1 MGEMRMKEK
10 SQNYFKEYFEA
21 LIQNPDF
28 KQLFLMRH
36 NHTLCI
42 KQEDIESLDVGKYGY
57 LLYYHKYKLNDI
69 RKPYEPFLDI
79 IAACWEK
86 YGNQEEDLEILF
98 DVAEVYPMHRDLI
111 KSYLITGKAR
121 RTEPFLLGEITYEA
135 ELLQQGIVRILLK
148 IAERT
153 PFAVI
158 LDEINQAGASA
169 LKIVEEL
176 IKVPDNNIKIFAI
189 LNSMG
194 EIMPFA
200 MESVNRFEQM
210 CNDMEIIGHS
220 FFEEQIIEEE
230 ELEVLESSINL
241 EQGLPILDNMLY
253 LFEFE
258 QARYYLKAIVE
269 HGEVENN
276 EIPREQYAKAL
287 KNYCWL
293 SLCTEDYSYTL
304 VLADMLEKLVIEE
317 SEKERLKRLRE
328 CMDIKAL
335 AHMYSAN
342 TVQVKECIE
351 NCKRLSRQIDEE
363 QYYRRCELLE
373 NMSQYSGWKDL
384 WITDKDTEVSD
395 ELLAWCEKKG
405 YYNHLAHIYV
415 YSFDSDFHNFQTIDG
430 IEERVYHVNK
440 GIEIATRLKNYQ
452 FVSEA
457 YQKNIMIAS
466 IYSYFDVCLYF
477 YEKSLKIAKLVG
489 NKTTEASIYNG
500 MGYSNCGLEHCVE
513 AHEYYNK
520 ALVLFSQ
527 YGNSDDVIETLYNM
541 GINCI
546 VAEDYEN
553 ASSYLLTASSI
564 LRILRQSTMRACN
577 MSKLLGLIA
586 FVCFRRGVMS
596 QAYLY
601 LNRAKQFLGHIFG
614 KEGEEQQRY
623 SDDSMFLL
631 YLLEA
636 MIAKKNGDYIKS
648 EHSFQKAHFY
658 MERSTGSRFLNY
670 PEYALECADLYV
682 RMEDKEKA
690 RKILTDCLSFCEEKH
705 FEAHAHR
712 MLVSMGE
719 MVDKDRKR
727 FPKMQLHGITLQDV
741 LEKIRVDGEKNHMKS
756 MIRTVRFF
764 SILQKL
770 TDQMNQ
776 GIGESI
782 DKIIPIFE
790 SNYFV
795 DKVFAIRCKK
805 DKNEV
810 LYSDLE
816 YVVSEQEILQ
826 IVEYFRE
833 HPYGF
838 VISKDG
844 TIYDEYA
851 KISNIFERGRVFSFA
866 AIPIFEKEE
875 LVSIFIVYIVM
886 QDSWI
891 ATTERTVLDVEDLEV
906 FTYVFSQISNAV
918 IRTEVQ
924 LELVKVNELLQRQM
938 LEQVRLKEEAE
949 DANRAKSTFLAN
961 MSHEIRTPMNAIIG
975 MTEIVLREHLDEEQ
989 QEYLKQMHYA
999 EKSLL
1004 AIINDILD
1012 FSKIESG
1019 KMEIREGAYNLD
1031 ELLVDVENILVTRIG
1046 EKNLEL
1052 RFMVNHQ
1059 IPKYLHGDD
1068 VRIRQVLINLANN
1081 AIKFTEKGSVSV
1093 WVDYEKRSADQ
1104 IMLTISVR
1112 DTGIGI
1118 KPEDMELLFGAFQ
1131 QVDGARNRK
1140 IEGTGLGLSISKQ
1153 LVHLMN
1159 GEMNVESEYGKGS
1172 VFSFTI
1178 PQTVLAKYPPVAV
1191 QEKEEDEFVAVD
1203 AKVLVVDD
1211 NAMNRQVAVGLLK
1224 PLQMRMETASS
1235 GYEAIEMVQKKEYDI
1250 IFMDHMMPDMDGVET
1265 TRKIRQLQG
1274 EKYQTVPIIAL
1285 TANAVS
1291 GVKEMFLKEGL
1302 NDFVAKPIE
1311 MEEIVKVLKKWL
1323 PKKGH
1328 GTKEEP
1334 KTLKEQ
1340 KDIKSMSKSGM
1351 PDLKEIDT
1359 ESAIRYCG
1367 SEQMFWRLIEVFYRT
1382 IDNKAD
1388 TIETYEKCGDIKNY
1402 IIEVHALK
1410 SAAKLVGAI
1419 ELSDLAAK
1427 LEQAGKDQDLS
1438 EIASE
1443 TEPLLQMYRRFKQ
1456 LLFPYMKAKNEADKI
1471 KLEVG
1476 AMVEKLNSLM
1486 YALKEY
1492 DLDRADALVEE
1503 LKSYTYNENF
1513 EQMFEKVK
1521 MAVENVSYDKGIAE
1535 IKAFLQKI

>member
-1 MGEMRMKEK
+1 MK
-10 SQNYFKEYFEA
+10 
-21 LIQNPDF
+21 
-28 KQLFLMRH
+28 H
-36 NHTLCI
+36 NHTLRI
-42 KQEDIESLDVGKYGY
+42 KQEDIERLNLGKYGY
-57 LLYYHKYKLNDI
+57 LLYYHKYKMNEI

-79 IAACWEK
+79 IAACWKK
-86 YGNQEEDLEILF
+86 YGNQDEDLEILF
-98 DVAEVYPMHRDLI
+98 DVAEIYPMHRDLI
-111 KSYLITGKAR
+111 KSYLTTGRAR
-121 RTEPFLLGEITYEA
+121 RREPFLLGEIAYET
-135 ELLQQGIVRILLK
+135 ELFQKGIVRLLLK

-153 PFAVI
+153 PFAII
-158 LDEINQAGASA
+158 LDEINQAGISA

-176 IKVPDNNIKIFAI
+176 IQAPDNNIKIFAI

-194 EIMPFA
+194 ETMPFA

-210 CNDMEIIGHS
+210 CNDMEIVGHS
-220 FFEEQIIEEE
+220 FFEEQIIEEGVPA
-230 ELEVLESSINL
+230 LENSMDL
-241 EQGLPILDNMLY
+241 EQGLPILDSMFY

-258 QARYYLKAIVE
+258 QARYYLKSIVE

-276 EIPREQYAKAL
+276 EIPRKQFAGAL
-287 KNYCWL
+287 RTYCWL

-304 VLADMLEKLVIEE
+304 VLADMMEKLVLEE
-317 SEKERLKRLRE
+317 DEKQRLKRLIE
-328 CMDIKAL
+328 CVYIKAL

-342 TVQVKECIE
+342 TVQMKEGIE
-351 NCKRLSRQIDEE
+351 RCKRLVAQIGEE
-363 QYYRRCELLE
+363 KYYRRCELLE
-373 NMSQYSGWKDL
+373 NMSQYSGWKNL
-384 WITDKDTEVSD
+384 WISDKDAEVSD
-395 ELLAWCEKKG
+395 KMLAWCEEKG

-415 YSFDSDFHNFQTIDG
+415 YSFDSDFHNFQTVEG

-440 GIEIATRLKNYQ
+440 GIEIAMRLKNYQ
-452 FVSEA
+452 FVNEA
-457 YQKNIMIAS
+457 YQKNIMLAS
-466 IYSYFDVCLYF
+466 INSYFDVCLYF
-477 YEKSLKIAKLVG
+477 YEKSLKIAKFVG
-489 NKTTEASIYNG
+489 NKTTEAGIYNG

-520 ALVLFSQ
+520 ALILFSQ

-586 FVCFRRGVMS
+586 LVCFRRGVMS

-601 LNRAKQFLGHIFG
+601 VNRTKQFLGHIFG
-614 KEGEEQQRY
+614 KEREEEQRY

-648 EHSFQKAHFY
+648 AHGFQKAHFY
-658 MERSTGSRFLNY
+658 MERSTGSKFLTY
-670 PEYALECADLYV
+670 PEYALECADLYKK
-682 RMEDKEKA
+682 MGDEEQA

-712 MLVSMGE
+712 MLVAMGE

-727 FPKMQLHGITLQDV
+727 FPKMQLHGITLQEI
-741 LEKIRVDGEKNHMKS
+741 LEKIRVDGEKTHMKS
-756 MIRTVRFF
+756 MIRTIRFF
-764 SILQKL
+764 NILQKL
-770 TDQMNQ
+770 TDKMNQ
-776 GIGESI
+776 GIRESV

-816 YVVSEQEILQ
+816 YTVSDEEIVQ
-826 IVEYFRE
+826 IVGYFKE

-844 TIYDEYA
+844 TRYDEYA
-851 KISNIFERGRVFSFA
+851 RISNIFERGRVFSFA

-924 LELVKVNELLQRQM
+924 FELVKVNELLQKQM

-949 DANRAKSTFLAN
+949 KANRAKSTFLAN

-975 MTEIVLREHLDEEQ
+975 MTEIVQREPLNAEQ

-999 EKSLL
+999 EKNLL

-1068 VRIRQVLINLANN
+1068 VRIRQVIINLANN
-1081 AIKFTEKGSVSV
+1081 AIKFTQKGSVSV
-1093 WVDYEKRSADQ
+1093 WVDYEKRSANQ
-1104 IMLTISVR
+1104 IMLNVSVR

-1118 KPEDMELLFGAFQ
+1118 KPEDMERLFQAFQ
-1131 QVDGARNRK
+1131 QADESRNRK
-1140 IEGTGLGLSISKQ
+1140 IEGTGLGLSISK
-1153 LVHLMN
+1153 LLIELMN
-1159 GEMNVESEYGKGS
+1159 GELHAESEYGKGS
-1172 VFSFTI
+1172 VFSFSI
-1178 PQTVLAKYPPVAV
+1178 PQTVLAKQPPVTV
-1191 QEKEEDEFVAVD
+1191 QEKEEEVFVAPG
-1203 AKVLVVDD
+1203 ANVLIVDD
-1211 NAMNRQVAVGLLK
+1211 NIMNRQVAVGLLK
-1224 PLQMRMETASS
+1224 PLQMHMETASS
-1235 GYEAIEMVQKKEYDI
+1235 GYEAIEMIKKKDYDI
-1250 IFMDHMMPDMDGVET
+1250 IFMDHMMPEMDGVEAT
-1265 TRKIRQLQG
+1265 KKIRQLPG
-1274 EKYQTVPIIAL
+1274 EKYQTLPIVAL

-1291 GVKEMFLKEGL
+1291 GVKEMFLKEGM

-1311 MEEIVKVLKKWL
+1311 MGEIVKVLKRWL
-1323 PKKGH
+1323 PKKA
-1328 GTKEEP
+1328 KEEGGEQN
-1334 KTLKEQ
+1334 TLRAEEV
-1340 KDIKSMSKSGM
+1340 SVPALENGM
-1351 PDLKEIDT
+1351 PDLREIDT
-1359 ESAIRYCG
+1359 KAAIQYCG
-1367 SEQMFWRLIEVFYRT
+1367 SEQIFWRLLEVFYRT
-1382 IDNKAD
+1382 IEHKAD
-1388 TIETYEKCGDIKNY
+1388 TIEAYAEHGDTKNY
-1402 IIEVHALK
+1402 TIEVHALK
-1410 SAAKLVGAI
+1410 SAAKLVGAM
-1419 ELSDLAAK
+1419 ELSELAAN
-1427 LEQAGKDQDLS
+1427 LEQAGKKEDLS
-1438 EIASE
+1438 EIASGTKE
-1443 TEPLLQMYRRFKQ
+1443 LLQMYRSFKQ
-1456 LLFPYMKAKNEADKI
+1456 LLFPYMKARNEWSKT
-1471 KLEVG
+1471 KLELES
-1476 AMVEKLNSLM
+1476 MVEKLNNLM
-1486 YALKEY
+1486 YALGEY
-1492 DLDRADALVEE
+1492 DLDRVDALVEE
-1503 LKSYTYNENF
+1503 LKNYTYNEAF
-1513 EQMFEKVK
+1513 EQMFAKVK
-1521 MAVENVSYDKGIAE
+1521 LAVENVSYDTGIVE
-1535 IKAFLQKI
+1535 IKAFLEKCK

>member
-1 MGEMRMKEK
+1 MKEK
-10 SQNYFKEYFEA
+10 KQSYFTEYFEA
-21 LIQNPDF
+21 LIQNSDF
-28 KQLFLMRH
+28 KQLFLMKH
-36 NHTLCI
+36 NHTLRI
-42 KQEDIESLDVGKYGY
+42 KQEDMERLDLGKYGY
-57 LLYYHKYKLNDI
+57 LLYYHKYKMNEI

-79 IAACWEK
+79 IAACWKK
-86 YGNQEEDLEILF
+86 YGNQDEDLEILF

-111 KSYLITGKAR
+111 KSYLTTGNAR
-121 RTEPFLLGEITYEA
+121 RSEPFLLGEITYET
-135 ELLQQGIVRILLK
+135 ELFQQGIVRILLK

-153 PFAVI
+153 PFAII
-158 LDEINQAGASA
+158 LDEINQAGISA

-176 IKVPDNNIKIFAI
+176 IQVPDNNIKIFAI

-194 EIMPFA
+194 ETMPFA

-220 FFEEQIIEEE
+220 FFDEQIIEEE
-230 ELEVLESSINL
+230 VPVVENGMDLER
-241 EQGLPILDNMLY
+241 GLPILDNMFY

-276 EIPREQYAKAL
+276 EIPRKQFSKAL
-287 KNYCWL
+287 RTYCWL

-304 VLADMLEKLVIEE
+304 VLADMMEKLVLEE
-317 SEKERLKRLRE
+317 DEKQRLKRLIE
-328 CMDIKAL
+328 CVYIKAL

-342 TVQVKECIE
+342 TVQMKECIE
-351 NCKRLSRQIDEE
+351 RCNRLAEQIDEE
-363 QYYRRCELLE
+363 NYYRRCELLE
-373 NMSQYSGWKDL
+373 NMSKYSGWKNL
-384 WITDKDTEVSD
+384 WISDKDTEVSD
-395 ELLAWCEKKG
+395 RLLVWCEENG

-415 YSFDSDFHNFQTIDG
+415 YSYDSDFQNFQTVEGID
-430 IEERVYHVNK
+430 ERVYHVNK
-440 GIEIATRLKNYQ
+440 GIEIAMKLKNYQ
-452 FVSEA
+452 FVNEA
-457 YQKNIMIAS
+457 YQKNIMLAS
-466 IYSYFDVCLYF
+466 INSYFDVCLYF
-477 YEKSLKIAKLVG
+477 YEKSLKIAKFIG
-489 NKTTEASIYNG
+489 NRTMEAGIYNG

-520 ALVLFSQ
+520 ALILFSQ

-586 FVCFRRGVMS
+586 LVCFRRGVMS

-601 LNRAKQFLGHIFG
+601 VNRAKQFLGHIFG
-614 KEGEEQQRY
+614 KEGEEEQRY

-648 EHSFQKAHFY
+648 AHGFQKAHFY
-658 MERSTGSRFLNY
+658 MERSTGSKFLTY

-682 RMEDKEKA
+682 KMGDEEQA

-712 MLVSMGE
+712 MLVAMGE
-719 MVDKDRKR
+719 MVNKDRKR
-727 FPKMQLHGITLQDV
+727 FPRMQLHGITLQEV

-764 SILQKL
+764 NILQKL
-770 TDQMNQ
+770 TDKMNQ
-776 GIGESI
+776 GIRESI

-816 YVVSEQEILQ
+816 YTVSGEEIIQ
-826 IVEYFRE
+826 IIDYFKE

-844 TIYDEYA
+844 TRYDEYA

-924 LELVKVNELLQRQM
+924 LELVKVNELLHKQM

-949 DANRAKSTFLAN
+949 KANRAKSTFLAN

-975 MTEIVLREHLDEEQ
+975 MTEIVLRDPLNAEQ
-989 QEYLKQMHYA
+989 REYLKQMHYA
-999 EKSLL
+999 EKNLL

-1068 VRIRQVLINLANN
+1068 VRIRQVIINLTNN
-1081 AIKFTEKGSVSV
+1081 AIKFTKEGSVGV

-1104 IMLTISVR
+1104 IMLKVSVR

-1118 KPEDMELLFGAFQ
+1118 KPEDMERLFEAFQ
-1131 QVDGARNRK
+1131 QVDESRNRK
-1140 IEGTGLGLSISKQ
+1140 IEGTGLGLSISK
-1153 LVHLMN
+1153 LLIDLMN
-1159 GEMNVESEYGKGS
+1159 GELHVESEYGKGS
-1172 VFSFTI
+1172 VFSFSI
-1178 PQTVLAKYPPVAV
+1178 PQTVLAKQPPVVA
-1191 QEKEEDEFVAVD
+1191 QESGEDTFVAPD
-1203 AKVLVVDD
+1203 ANVLIVDD
-1211 NAMNRQVAVGLLK
+1211 NIMNRQVAVGLLK
-1224 PLQMRMETASS
+1224 PLQMHMETASS
-1235 GYEAIEMVQKKEYDI
+1235 GYEAIEMIKKKDYDI
-1250 IFMDHMMPDMDGVET
+1250 IFMDHMMPEMDGVEAT
-1265 TRKIRQLQG
+1265 KKIRQLQG
-1274 EKYQTVPIIAL
+1274 EKYQKLPIVAL

-1291 GVKEMFLKEGL
+1291 GVKELFLKEGM

-1311 MEEIVKVLKKWL
+1311 MAEIVKVLKKWL
-1323 PKKGH
+1323 PKKEH
-1328 GTKEEP
+1328 GREEER
-1334 KTLKEQ
+1334 KTLNVSEV
-1340 KDIKSMSKSGM
+1340 STPVLENGM
-1351 PDLKEIDT
+1351 PNLKEIHT
-1359 ESAIRYCG
+1359 EAAIRYCG
-1367 SEQMFWRLIEVFYRT
+1367 SEQMFWRLLEVFYRT

-1388 TIETYEKCGDIKNY
+1388 TIEAYEEHGDMKNY

-1410 SAAKLVGAI
+1410 SAAKLVGAL

-1427 LEQAGKDQDLS
+1427 LEQEGKNKNLS

-1443 TEPLLQMYRRFKQ
+1443 TKRLLQMYRSFKQ
-1456 LLFPYMKAKNEADKI
+1456 LLLPYMKARNESDKI
-1471 KLEVG
+1471 KLESES
-1476 AMVEKLNSLM
+1476 MVEKLNILM

-1492 DLDRADALVEE
+1492 DLDRVDALVEE
-1503 LKSYTYNENF
+1503 LKGYTYNEAF
-1513 EQMFEKVK
+1513 EQMFAKVK
-1521 MAVENVSYDKGIAE
+1521 MAVENVSYDTGIEE
-1535 IKAFLQKI
+1535 IKAFFDKI

>member
-1 MGEMRMKEK
+1 MKEK
-10 SQNYFKEYFEA
+10 RQSYFKEYFEA

-36 NHTLCI
+36 NRTLCI
-42 KQEDIESLDVGKYGY
+42 KQEDVDSLDLGKYGY
-57 LLYYHKYKLNDI
+57 LLYYHKYNLNEI
-69 RKPYEPFLDI
+69 RRPYEPFLDI
-79 IAACWEK
+79 ISACWEK
-86 YGNQEEDLEILF
+86 YGNKEEDLEILF

-111 KSYLITGKAR
+111 KSYLTTGNAR
-121 RTEPFLLGEITYEA
+121 RKEPVLLGEIAYET
-135 ELLQQGIVRILLK
+135 ELLQQGIVRMILK

-153 PFAVI
+153 PFAII
-158 LDEINQAGASA
+158 LDEVNQAGASA
-169 LKIVEEL
+169 LKIVEEI
-176 IKVPDNNIKIFAI
+176 IKIPDNNIKIFAI

-230 ELEVLESSINL
+230 ESNVQGNSINL
-241 EQGLPILDNMLY
+241 EQGLPILNNMLNM
-253 LFEFE
+253 FEFD
-258 QARYYLKAIVE
+258 QARYYLKSIVE

-276 EIPREQYAKAL
+276 EIPREQYANAL
-287 KNYCWL
+287 RNYCWL

-304 VLADMLEKLVIEE
+304 VLADMLEKLVVEE
-317 SEKERLKRLRE
+317 SEKKHLKRLRE

-351 NCKRLSRQIDEE
+351 NCKELSKQIGEE

-373 NMSQYSGWKDL
+373 NMSKYSGWKDL

-395 ELLAWCEKKG
+395 ELLAWCEKQG

-440 GIEIATRLKNYQ
+440 GIEIATKLKNYQ

-457 YQKNIMIAS
+457 FKKNIMIAS

-477 YEKSLKIAKLVG
+477 YEKSLKIVKLVG

-500 MGYSNCGLEHCVE
+500 MGYSNCGLENCVE

-614 KEGEEQQRY
+614 KEGEEEQRY

-648 EHSFQKAHFY
+648 EQSFQKAHFY
-658 MERSTGSRFLNY
+658 MERSTGSRFMNY

-682 RMEDKEKA
+682 KMEDKEKA
-690 RKILTDCLSFCEEKH
+690 RKILTDCLAFCEEKR
-705 FEAHAHR
+705 FEAHARR
-712 MLVSMGE
+712 MLVAMGE
-719 MVDKDRKR
+719 MEEKDRKH
-727 FPKMQLHGITLQDV
+727 FQKMQLHGITLQDV

-770 TDQMNQ
+770 TDKMNC
-776 GIGESI
+776 GIRESI

-790 SNYFV
+790 SNYYV

-816 YVVSEQEILQ
+816 FTVSDQEILQ
-826 IVEYFRE
+826 IIGYFKE

-844 TIYDEYA
+844 TVYDEYA

-924 LELVKVNELLQRQM
+924 LELVKVNELLQKQM
-938 LEQVRLKEEAE
+938 LEQVQLKEEAE
-949 DANRAKSTFLAN
+949 KASKAKSTFLAN

-975 MTEIVLREHLDEEQ
+975 MTEIVLREHLNEEQ
-989 QEYLKQMHYA
+989 LQYLRQMHYA
-999 EKSLL
+999 EKNLL

-1019 KMEIREGAYNLD
+1019 KMELREGAYSLD
-1031 ELLVDVENILVTRIG
+1031 ELLVDVENILITRIG

-1059 IPKYLHGDD
+1059 IPRYLHGDD

-1081 AIKFTEKGSVSV
+1081 AIKFTQKGSVSV

-1104 IMLTISVR
+1104 IMLKVSVR

-1118 KPEDMELLFGAFQ
+1118 KPEEMERLFEAFQ
-1131 QVDGARNRK
+1131 QVDEARNRK

-1153 LVHLMN
+1153 LINLMN
-1159 GEMNVESEYGKGS
+1159 GELHVESEYGKGS

-1178 PQTVLAKYPPVAV
+1178 PQTVLAKNPPAVA
-1191 QEKEEDEFVAVD
+1191 QEKEEDDFVAVD
-1203 AKVLVVDD
+1203 SQILIVDD
-1211 NAMNRQVAVGLLK
+1211 NAMNLQVAVGLLK
-1224 PLQMRMETASS
+1224 PLKMRMETASS
-1235 GYEAIEMVQKKEYDI
+1235 GYEAIEMVKKKDYDI
-1250 IFMDHMMPDMDGVET
+1250 IFMDHMMPEMDGVET
-1265 TRKIRQLQG
+1265 TKKIRQLQG
-1274 EKYQTVPIIAL
+1274 DKYQTVPIVAL

-1291 GVKEMFLKEGL
+1291 GVKEMFLEEGL

-1311 MEEIVKVLKKWL
+1311 MKEIVKVLKKWL
-1323 PKKGH
+1323 PKKDNMQKEQH
-1328 GTKEEP
+1328 GI
-1334 KTLKEQ
+1334 LKEQ
-1340 KDIKSMSKSGM
+1340 EEVTSVSKKDM
-1351 PDLKEIDT
+1351 PNLREIDT
-1359 ESAIRYCG
+1359 EAAIRYCG
-1367 SEQMFWRLIEVFYRT
+1367 SKQMFWRLIEVFYRT

-1388 TIETYEKCGDIKNY
+1388 TIEAYEECGDIKNY

-1410 SAAKLVGAI
+1410 SAAKLIGAT

-1427 LEQAGKDQDLS
+1427 LEQAGKEQNIC
-1438 EIASE
+1438 EIASG
-1443 TEPLLQMYRRFKQ
+1443 TKSLLQMYRRFKQ

-1471 KLEVG
+1471 KMEIG
-1476 AMVEKLNSLM
+1476 TMVEKLNNLM
-1486 YALKEY
+1486 YALTEY

-1503 LKSYTYNENF
+1503 LKNYTYDEDF

-1521 MAVENVSYDKGIAE
+1521 MAVENVSYDSGIAE
-1535 IKAFLQKI
+1535 IEAFLKKYDK

>member
-1 MGEMRMKEK
+1 MKEK
-10 SQNYFKEYFEA
+10 KQSYFTEYFEA

-28 KQLFLMRH
+28 KQLFLMKH
-36 NHTLCI
+36 NHTLRI
-42 KQEDIESLDVGKYGY
+42 RQEDMERLNLGKYGY
-57 LLYYHKYKLNDI
+57 MLYYHKYKMNEI

-79 IAACWEK
+79 IAACWKK
-86 YGNQEEDLEILF
+86 YGNQDEDLETLF
-98 DVAEVYPMHRDLI
+98 DVADVYPMHRDLI
-111 KSYLITGKAR
+111 KSYLTTGRAR
-121 RTEPFLLGEITYEA
+121 RREPFLLGEIAYET
-135 ELLQQGIVRILLK
+135 ELFQKGIVRLLLK

-153 PFAVI
+153 PFAII
-158 LDEINQAGASA
+158 LDEINQAGISA

-176 IKVPDNNIKIFAI
+176 IQAPDNNIKIFAI

-194 EIMPFA
+194 ETMPFA

-210 CNDMEIIGHS
+210 CNDMEIVGHS
-220 FFEEQIIEEE
+220 FFEEQMVEEGVPAVE
-230 ELEVLESSINL
+230 NSMNL
-241 EQGLPILDNMLY
+241 EQGLPILDSMFY

-258 QARYYLKAIVE
+258 QARYYLKSIVE
-269 HGEVENN
+269 HGEVDNN
-276 EIPREQYAKAL
+276 EIPRKQYSEAL
-287 KNYCWL
+287 RTYCWL

-304 VLADMLEKLVIEE
+304 VLADMMEKLVLEE
-317 SEKERLKRLRE
+317 DEKQRLKRMIE
-328 CMDIKAL
+328 CVYIKAL

-342 TVQVKECIE
+342 TVQMKEGIE
-351 NCKRLSRQIDEE
+351 RCKRLAAQIGEE
-363 QYYRRCELLE
+363 KYYRRCELLE
-373 NMSQYSGWKDL
+373 NMSQYSGWKNL
-384 WITDKDTEVSD
+384 WISDKDAEVSD
-395 ELLAWCEKKG
+395 KLLAWCEEKG

-415 YSFDSDFHNFQTIDG
+415 YSFDSDFHNFQTVEG
-430 IEERVYHVNK
+430 IEERVSHVNK
-440 GIEIATRLKNYQ
+440 GIEIAMKLKNYQ
-452 FVSEA
+452 FVNEA
-457 YQKNIMIAS
+457 YQKNIMLAS
-466 IYSYFDVCLYF
+466 INSYFDVCLYF
-477 YEKSLKIAKLVG
+477 YEKSLKIAKFVG
-489 NKTTEASIYNG
+489 NKTTEAGIYNG

-513 AHEYYNK
+513 AHEYYNQ
-520 ALVLFSQ
+520 ALILFSQ

-586 FVCFRRGVMS
+586 LVCFRRGVMS

-601 LNRAKQFLGHIFG
+601 VNRTKQFLGHIFG
-614 KEGEEQQRY
+614 KEREEEQRY

-648 EHSFQKAHFY
+648 AHGFQKAHFY
-658 MERSTGSRFLNY
+658 MERSTGSKFLTY
-670 PEYALECADLYV
+670 PEYALECADLYKK
-682 RMEDKEKA
+682 MGDEEQA

-712 MLVSMGE
+712 MLVAMGE

-727 FPKMQLHGITLQDV
+727 FPKMQLHGITLQEI

-756 MIRTVRFF
+756 MIRTIRFF
-764 SILQKL
+764 NILQKL
-770 TDQMNQ
+770 TDKMNQ
-776 GIGESI
+776 GIRESV

-805 DKNEV
+805 EKNEV

-816 YVVSEQEILQ
+816 YTVSDEEIAQ
-826 IVEYFRE
+826 IVGYFKE

-844 TIYDEYA
+844 TRYDEYA
-851 KISNIFERGRVFSFA
+851 RISNIFERGRVFSFA

-924 LELVKVNELLQRQM
+924 FELVKVNELLQKQM

-949 DANRAKSTFLAN
+949 KANRAKSTFLAN

-975 MTEIVLREHLDEEQ
+975 MTEIVQREPLNAEQ

-999 EKSLL
+999 EKNLL

-1052 RFMVNHQ
+1052 RFMINHQ

-1068 VRIRQVLINLANN
+1068 VRIRQVIINLANN
-1081 AIKFTEKGSVSV
+1081 AIKFTRKGSVSV
-1093 WVDYEKRSADQ
+1093 WVDYEKRSANQ
-1104 IMLTISVR
+1104 IMLNVSVR

-1118 KPEDMELLFGAFQ
+1118 KPEDMERLFQAFQ
-1131 QVDGARNRK
+1131 QVDESRNRK
-1140 IEGTGLGLSISKQ
+1140 IEGTGLGLSISKL
-1153 LVHLMN
+1153 LVELMN
-1159 GEMNVESEYGKGS
+1159 GELHVESEYGKGS
-1172 VFSFTI
+1172 VFSFSI
-1178 PQTVLAKYPPVAV
+1178 PQTVLAKQSPVIV
-1191 QEKEEDEFVAVD
+1191 QEKDEEVFVAPG
-1203 AKVLVVDD
+1203 ANVLIVDD
-1211 NAMNRQVAVGLLK
+1211 NIMNRQVAVGLLK
-1224 PLQMRMETASS
+1224 PLQMHMETASS
-1235 GYEAIEMVQKKEYDI
+1235 GFEAIEMIQKKDYDI
-1250 IFMDHMMPDMDGVET
+1250 IFMDHMMPEMDGVEAT
-1265 TRKIRQLQG
+1265 KKIRQLPG
-1274 EKYQTVPIIAL
+1274 EKYQVLPIVAL

-1291 GVKEMFLKEGL
+1291 GVKEMFLKEGM

-1311 MEEIVKVLKKWL
+1311 MGEIVKVLKRWL
-1323 PKKGH
+1323 PKK
-1328 GTKEEP
+1328 TKEERGEQH
-1334 KTLKEQ
+1334 TLMAQEASVPGLKN
-1340 KDIKSMSKSGM
+1340 GM

-1359 ESAIRYCG
+1359 KAAIRYCG
-1367 SEQMFWRLIEVFYRT
+1367 SEQIFWRLLEVFYRT
-1382 IDNKAD
+1382 IDHKAD
-1388 TIETYEKCGDIKNY
+1388 MIEAYAEHGDTKNY
-1402 IIEVHALK
+1402 TIEVHALK
-1410 SAAKLVGAI
+1410 SAAKLVGAM
-1419 ELSDLAAK
+1419 ELSALAAN
-1427 LEQAGKDQDLS
+1427 LEQAGKKEELS
-1438 EIASE
+1438 EIASG
-1443 TEPLLQMYRRFKQ
+1443 TKRLVKMYRSFKQ
-1456 LLFPYMKAKNEADKI
+1456 LLFPYMKARNEWSKT
-1471 KLEVG
+1471 KLERDS
-1476 AMVEKLNSLM
+1476 MVEKLNNLM
-1486 YALKEY
+1486 YALEEY
-1492 DLDRADALVEE
+1492 DLDQADALVEE
-1503 LKSYTYNENF
+1503 LKNYTYNEAF
-1513 EQMFEKVK
+1513 EQMFAKVK
-1521 MAVENVSYDKGIAE
+1521 LAVENVSYDTGIVE
-1535 IKAFLQKI
+1535 IKAFLKKYE

>member
-1 MGEMRMKEK
+1 MPVKIGLGDLYGGMRMKEK
-10 SQNYFKEYFEA
+10 KQNYFTEYFEA
-21 LIQNPDF
+21 LIQNSDF
-28 KQLFLMRH
+28 KQLFLMKH

-42 KQEDIESLDVGKYGY
+42 KQEDIERLDLGKYGY
-57 LLYYHKYKLNDI
+57 LLYYHKYKMNEI
-69 RKPYEPFLDI
+69 RRPYEPFLDI

-86 YGNQEEDLEILF
+86 YGNQDEDLEILF

-111 KSYLITGKAR
+111 KSYLTTGNAR
-121 RTEPFLLGEITYEA
+121 RSEPFLLGEITYEK
-135 ELLQQGIVRILLK
+135 ELFQQGIVRLLLK

-153 PFAVI
+153 PFAII
-158 LDEINQAGASA
+158 LDEINQAGVSA

-176 IKVPDNNIKIFAI
+176 IQVPDNNIKIFAI
-189 LNSMG
+189 LNSMA
-194 EIMPFA
+194 ETMPFA

-230 ELEVLESSINL
+230 VPVVESSMDL
-241 EQGLPILDNMLY
+241 EQGLPILDNMFY

-258 QARYYLKAIVE
+258 QARYYLKAIVD

-276 EIPREQYAKAL
+276 GIPRRQFSKAL
-287 KNYCWL
+287 RTYCWL

-304 VLADMLEKLVIEE
+304 VLVDMMEKLVLEE
-317 SEKERLKRLRE
+317 DEKQRLKRLIE
-328 CMDIKAL
+328 CVYIKAL

-342 TVQVKECIE
+342 TVQMKECIDR
-351 NCKRLSRQIDEE
+351 CKRLVDQIGEE
-363 QYYRRCELLE
+363 KYYRRYELLE
-373 NMSQYSGWKDL
+373 NMSKYSGWKNL
-384 WITDKDTEVSD
+384 WISDKDTDVSD
-395 ELLAWCEKKG
+395 KLLAWCEKNG

-415 YSFDSDFHNFQTIDG
+415 YSFDSDFHNFQTVEGID
-430 IEERVYHVNK
+430 ERVYHVNK
-440 GIEIATRLKNYQ
+440 GIEIAMKLKNYQ
-452 FVSEA
+452 FVNEA
-457 YQKNIMIAS
+457 YQKNIMLAS
-466 IYSYFDVCLYF
+466 INSYFDVCLYF
-477 YEKSLKIAKLVG
+477 YEKSLKIAKFVG
-489 NKTTEASIYNG
+489 NRTMEAGIYNG

-520 ALVLFSQ
+520 ALILFSQ

-586 FVCFRRGVMS
+586 LVCFRRGVMS

-601 LNRAKQFLGHIFG
+601 VNRAKQFLGHIFG
-614 KEGEEQQRY
+614 KEGEEEQRY

-648 EHSFQKAHFY
+648 AHGFQKAHFY
-658 MERSTGSRFLNY
+658 MERSTGSKFLTY

-682 RMEDKEKA
+682 KMGDEEQA
-690 RKILTDCLSFCEEKH
+690 REILTDCLSFCEEKH

-712 MLVSMGE
+712 MLVAMGR
-719 MVDKDRKR
+719 MVNKDRKR
-727 FPKMQLHGITLQDV
+727 FPKMQLHGITLQEV
-741 LEKIRVDGEKNHMKS
+741 LEKIRVDGEKTHMKS
-756 MIRTVRFF
+756 MLRTIRFF
-764 SILQKL
+764 NILQKL
-770 TDQMNQ
+770 TDKMNQ
-776 GIGESI
+776 GIRESI

-795 DKVFAIRCKK
+795 DKVFAVRCKK

-816 YVVSEQEILQ
+816 YTVSGEEIIQ
-826 IVEYFRE
+826 IVDYFKE

-844 TIYDEYA
+844 TRYDEYA

-866 AIPIFEKEE
+866 AIPIFQKEE

-924 LELVKVNELLQRQM
+924 LELVKVNELLHKQM

-949 DANRAKSTFLAN
+949 KANRAKSTFLAN

-975 MTEIVLREHLDEEQ
+975 MTEIVLREPLDAEQ
-989 QEYLKQMHYA
+989 REYLKQMHYA
-999 EKSLL
+999 EKNLL

-1068 VRIRQVLINLANN
+1068 VRIRQVIINLTNN
-1081 AIKFTEKGSVSV
+1081 AIKFTKKGSVVV
-1093 WVDYEKRSADQ
+1093 WVDYEKRGADQ
-1104 IMLTISVR
+1104 IMLKVSVR

-1118 KPEDMELLFGAFQ
+1118 KPEDMERLFEAFQ
-1131 QVDGARNRK
+1131 QVDESRNRK
-1140 IEGTGLGLSISKQ
+1140 IEGTGLGLSITK
-1153 LVHLMN
+1153 LLIDLMH
-1159 GEMNVESEYGKGS
+1159 GELHVESEYGKGS
-1172 VFSFTI
+1172 VFSFSI
-1178 PQTVLAKYPPVAV
+1178 PQTVLAKHSPVVA
-1191 QEKEEDEFVAVD
+1191 QEAGKDTFVAPD
-1203 AKVLVVDD
+1203 ANVLIVDD
-1211 NAMNRQVAVGLLK
+1211 NIMNRQVALGLLK
-1224 PLQMRMETASS
+1224 PLQMHMETASS
-1235 GYEAIEMVQKKEYDI
+1235 GYEAIEMIKKKDYDI
-1250 IFMDHMMPDMDGVET
+1250 IFMDHMMPEMDGVET
-1265 TRKIRQLQG
+1265 TKKIRKLQG
-1274 EKYQTVPIIAL
+1274 EKYQTLPIVAL

-1291 GVKEMFLKEGL
+1291 GVKELFLKEGM

-1311 MEEIVKVLKKWL
+1311 MDEIVKVLKKWL
-1323 PKKGH
+1323 PKKEH
-1328 GTKEEP
+1328 GGNG
-1334 KTLKEQ
+1334 EQ
-1340 KDIKSMSKSGM
+1340 KFFNVSEVSKPVLENGM
-1351 PDLKEIDT
+1351 PNLKEIDT
-1359 ESAIRYCG
+1359 EAAIRFCG
-1367 SEQMFWRLIEVFYRT
+1367 SEQIFWRLIEVFYRT

-1388 TIETYEKCGDIKNY
+1388 TIEAYEEHGDMKNY

-1410 SAAKLVGAI
+1410 SAAKLVGAM

-1427 LEQAGKDQDLS
+1427 LEQAGKNENLS

-1443 TEPLLQMYRRFKQ
+1443 TKRLLQMYRSFKE
-1456 LLFPYMKAKNEADKI
+1456 LLLPYIKARNESDKI
-1471 KLEVG
+1471 
-1476 AMVEKLNSLM
+1476 
-1486 YALKEY
+1486 
-1492 DLDRADALVEE
+1492 
-1503 LKSYTYNENF
+1503 T
-1513 EQMFEKVK
+1513 
-1521 MAVENVSYDKGIAE
+1521 
-1535 IKAFLQKI
+1535 